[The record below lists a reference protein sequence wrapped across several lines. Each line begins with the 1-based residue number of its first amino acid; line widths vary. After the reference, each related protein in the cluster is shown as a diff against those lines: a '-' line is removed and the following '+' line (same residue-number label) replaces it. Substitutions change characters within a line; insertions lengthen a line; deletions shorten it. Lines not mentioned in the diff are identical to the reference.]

1 MTLCSTEL
9 NHHREV
15 QPMGDVNHIIQYILV
30 YICIIIYFRDITCYN
45 PTRPPMMNADAIE
58 DELRDLK
65 VVLNKLLAEK
75 ETLVFQTQLPNV
87 KFF

>member
-1 MTLCSTEL
+1 
-9 NHHREV
+9 
-15 QPMGDVNHIIQYILV
+15 MGCKPIYAIYTGI
-30 YICIIIYFRDITCYN
+30 YCICIIIYFKDITCYN

-75 ETLVFQTQLPNV
+75 ETLVLQTQLPNV